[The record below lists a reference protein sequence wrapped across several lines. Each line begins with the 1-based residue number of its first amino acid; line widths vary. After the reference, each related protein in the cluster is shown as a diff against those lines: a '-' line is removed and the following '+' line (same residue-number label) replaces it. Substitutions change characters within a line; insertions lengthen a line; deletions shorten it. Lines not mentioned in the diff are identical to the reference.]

1 MRLKTLLIISIL
13 ALTACGSVRKSTTEK
28 RKLKQE
34 TGFENA
40 IFSFE
45 KKNSL
50 LTLKERVITEK
61 LDSAGNVTE
70 RTTQDR
76 EVTAKDEGE
85 ITTKEDSKGGEK
97 IQESVQ
103 DETKLKRKRSHPWWL
118 VFIPVLTI
126 WALYKYR
133 FKLITL
139 FKPLFIA
146 KVKHKD

>member
-13 ALTACGSVRKSTTEK
+13 ALTACGSVKKNTTEK

-61 LDSAGNVTE
+61 LDSLGNVTE
-70 RTTQDR
+70 RTTTDR

-85 ITTKEDSKGGEK
+85 ITTKEDSKGCEK
-97 IQESVQ
+97 IQESVR
-103 DETKLKRKRSHPWWL
+103 DETKLKRK
-118 VFIPVLTI
+118 
-126 WALYKYR
+126 
-133 FKLITL
+133 
-139 FKPLFIA
+139 
-146 KVKHKD
+146 